1 MKFSYPAIFIATICL
16 MWGIPSSARTT
27 SYTANATNSFPPVRD
42 NYVENPRFPG
52 GEEACMKFIAD
63 NLRYPA
69 EAAGKGIEGRVYV
82 QFIID
87 SLGNVTNSKIVR
99 SPSPLLDGEALRL
112 VRSMPKWIPGTMRG
126 KPESFKYSIAITF
139 KLDAQ
144 PKTELSEEIS
154 DDDPRMFI
162 NWEENPRFPGGD
174 EACMKFIADN
184 LRYPAEAEG
193 KGIEG
198 RVYVQFII
206 DSLGH
211 VVEPRILKS
220 PSPLLDEEALRI
232 VRAMPVWS
240 PRKIRG
246 KAVHTKMSL
255 PIMSRKQYFKTER
268 QTKP

>member
-27 SYTANATNSFPPVRD
+27 SYTANATNCFPPVRD

-63 NLRYPA
+63 NLRYP
-69 EAAGKGIEGRVYV
+69 
-82 QFIID
+82 
-87 SLGNVTNSKIVR
+87 T
-99 SPSPLLDGEALRL
+99 
-112 VRSMPKWIPGTMRG
+112 
-126 KPESFKYSIAITF
+126 
-139 KLDAQ
+139 
-144 PKTELSEEIS
+144 
-154 DDDPRMFI
+154 
-162 NWEENPRFPGGD
+162 
-174 EACMKFIADN
+174 
-184 LRYPAEAEG
+184 EAEG

-255 PIMSRKQYFKTER
+255 PIMFRKQYFKTER